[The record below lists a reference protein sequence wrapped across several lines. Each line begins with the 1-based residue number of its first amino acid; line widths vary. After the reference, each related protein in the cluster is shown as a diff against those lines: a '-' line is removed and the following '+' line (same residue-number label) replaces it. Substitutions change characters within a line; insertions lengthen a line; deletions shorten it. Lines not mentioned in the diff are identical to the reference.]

1 MPSRNRKKRTKQ
13 RAEYLQKQEENKAK
27 ARERYKADPEK
38 KKASVLQLDHPNG
51 MSASKNAA
59 PSFPSLFHRIKVPPY
74 YREPFIVGGYRK
86 PNSSFSEALAYAFVP
101 KNNDCLNFWTHFI
114 PLLVW
119 IVWFWVLSHR
129 LDLSEPYFYPLV
141 CLWAGCC
148 TYAVCSS
155 GAHMLGCMRL
165 EVRQVCFLVDYM
177 GISMYTFS
185 GSLSTF
191 FYLCS
196 TGSDGASIVIR
207 AFAYGLP
214 YVIFSVPAWIRFL
227 DCQFAGR
234 NCTMETHYLHLFA
247 INMIVLLAFFFISK
261 VPERFAPGR
270 FDAVFQSHQLFHL
283 CAATVSC
290 LHMYTFPIDAVI
302 RRELMVTADVMPD
315 FNSTI
320 LLFAVVNACCLVL
333 VAIMSLL
340 VIKGTLLSHKHPPD
354 EDVKDR

>member
-1 MPSRNRKKRTKQ
+1 
-13 RAEYLQKQEENKAK
+13 
-27 ARERYKADPEK
+27 
-38 KKASVLQLDHPNG
+38 

-59 PSFPSLFHRIKVPPY
+59 PSFPSLFHRAKVPPY

-129 LDLSEPYFYPLV
+129 LDLSEAYFYPLA

-155 GAHMLGCMRL
+155 GAHVLGCMRL

-185 GSLSTF
+185 GSLSIF
-191 FYLCS
+191 FYLYPPDSLYIRYKWVTLVVFGVLCV
-196 TGSDGASIVIR
+196 GATAMSGLSLFYWERWRFVIR
-207 AFAYGLP
+207 VFAYGLP

-247 INMIVLLAFFFISK
+247 IGMIVLLAFFFISK

-270 FDAVFQSHQLFHL
+270 FDVVFQSHQLFHL
-283 CAATVSC
+283 CTATVSC
-290 LHMYTFPIDAVI
+290 LRMYTFPIDAVI
-302 RRELMVTADVMPD
+302 RRELMAAADVMPD

-320 LLFAVVNACCLVL
+320 LLLAVVNACCLVI
-333 VAIMSLL
+333 VAVMSLM
-340 VIKGTLLSHKHPPD
+340 VIKGTLLSHKQYPPD
-354 EDVKDR
+354 EDVKDK